1 MEVTGG
7 LPVLPVAGTR
17 PAIFPPL
24 FFAPSLLA
32 LFIRL
37 ITVEM
42 AHSRRIY
49 NVSWI
54 SPESGSG
61 SIYKIQ
67 EVQSKVRVH
76 DSFGELGI

>member
-1 MEVTGG
+1 MELTGG

-17 PAIFPPL
+17 PAIFPQL
-24 FFAPSLLA
+24 IFAPSLFA

-42 AHSRRIY
+42 AQTRRIY

-54 SPESGSG
+54 SPGSASGI
-61 SIYKIQ
+61 IYKYKRSSLKSESMI
-67 EVQSKVRVH
+67 H
-76 DSFGELGI
+76 LGN